1 MRFERAIL
9 REVPDTYNK
18 CISSHPLHS
27 SLRIEKA
34 REQHKNYEKLL
45 NELGLETI
53 VLEKKNEYPDSCFVE
68 DTAIVHED
76 TALITRLAK
85 KSRQGEEESVEQVLK
100 DFKKT
105 IRIQP
110 PGTIEGGDVI
120 HLGKQFIIGNTSR
133 TNMDGINQVK
143 EFFGKPV
150 EVIKDLSIVH
160 LKSYVTYLGEGV
172 FVSTE
177 KYSEHPVLQNYDVI
191 VVPKGE
197 EYGANTL
204 AVNDVI
210 IMSEGHEKLL
220 KMVTEHGFDVFTLNM
235 SEFEKCEG
243 ALTCLSVRF

>member
-1 MRFERAIL
+1 MRFTKAIL

-53 VLEKKNEYPDSCFVE
+53 VLEKNNEFPDSCFVE
-68 DTAIVHED
+68 DTAIVHGD
-76 TALITRLAK
+76 KALITRLAK
-85 KSRQGEEESVEQVLK
+85 KSRQGEEETVEKVLK
-100 DFKKT
+100 EFKKT
-105 IRIQP
+105 VRIQP

-120 HLGKQFIIGNTSR
+120 HLENRFIIGNTSR
-133 TNMDGINQVK
+133 TNAEGISQVK
-143 EFFGKPV
+143 EFFGKRID
-150 EVIKDLSIVH
+150 VIKDLSIVH
-160 LKSYVTYLGEGV
+160 LKSYVTYLGESI

-177 KYSEHPVLQNYDVI
+177 KYSNHPVLQNYEVI

-204 AVNDVI
+204 AINDVV
-210 IMSEGHEKLL
+210 IMSEGNEKLL
-220 KMVTEHGFDVFTLNM
+220 KMVTEHGFDVFTLKM

-243 ALTCLSVRF
+243 ALTCLSIRF